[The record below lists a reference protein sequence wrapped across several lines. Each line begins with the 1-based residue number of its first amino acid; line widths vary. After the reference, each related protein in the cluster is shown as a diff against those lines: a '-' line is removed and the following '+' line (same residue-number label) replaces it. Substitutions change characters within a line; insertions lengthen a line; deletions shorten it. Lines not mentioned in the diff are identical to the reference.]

1 MTTIDRGKSIFPEWL
16 DRLQVRYM
24 NPLVR
29 PLAPYLPGFAVI
41 EHRGRKSGRAY
52 STPVNGFQHRGKFYV
67 ALGHGRTD
75 WAKNVVAAGEADV
88 RRLGRRLHVVN
99 ARIINREDEG
109 PGLPLAARLA
119 GRRLLLFVAD
129 IA

>member
-16 DRLQVRYM
+16 DRLQLRYM
-24 NPLVR
+24 NPVMR
-29 PLAPYLPGFAVI
+29 QLAPYLPGFAVI

-52 STPVNGFQHRGKFYV
+52 ATPVNGFQHRGTFYV

-75 WAKNVVAAGEADV
+75 WAKNVAAAGEADV
-88 RRLGRRLHVVN
+88 RRLGRRLHLVHP
-99 ARIINREDEG
+99 RIVNREDEG
-109 PGLPLAARLA
+109 PGLPLTARLA